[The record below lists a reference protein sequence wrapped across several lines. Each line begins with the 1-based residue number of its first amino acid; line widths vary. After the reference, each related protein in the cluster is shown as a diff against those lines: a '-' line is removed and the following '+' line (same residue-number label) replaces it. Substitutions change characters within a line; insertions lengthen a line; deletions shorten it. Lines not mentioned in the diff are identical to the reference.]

1 MEKDNKKKTLTIT
14 SNLKRKIDTSA
25 INTGGKKSFA
35 VEKKKTFKESK
46 ASVKNNQTHFWNKQ
60 APDKLYLLQLENRL
74 TFYLLKNAHFG
85 ALSDSKTD

>member
-35 VEKKKTFKESK
+35 VEKKKTFKETESFK
-46 ASVKNNQTHFWNKQ
+46 PFTK
-60 APDKLYLLQLENRL
+60 R
-74 TFYLLKNAHFG
+74 
-85 ALSDSKTD
+85 

>member
-46 ASVKNNQTHFWNKQ
+46 ASVKNNQTSNHSFNSNFK
-60 APDKLYLLQLENRL
+60 PTVIPEPL
-74 TFYLLKNAHFG
+74 TAEKPSVATV
-85 ALSDSKTD
+85 SIKTSSFSRI